1 MMDRLLKI
9 SLRTAVTLCNLPLL
23 ALSLAGFMGEK
34 AGYTPWLS
42 SVFLLLVIMAAG
54 NIVVVW
60 RWRETAVRPFG
71 AAYKLLRGFLWV
83 VNIVALLVAGLG
95 SSKNPVALYL
105 LLPSGFAL
113 LAMML
118 SGRKGTAKESSVDNL
133 PPAAAPV
140 QDAGPAAAAAEKPEG
155 NPFAEPDITAY
166 YAANRAAVD
175 AMQRE
180 FTDLLVDK
188 YGLQPDFVRE
198 TFPPRVD
205 GVPPAVRWHIDG
217 KAAGQAADEFYAKLY
232 QSPEAN
238 NPKIFTR
245 HVQTGE
251 PLPPDYPYDSWAER
265 NLGTTLTQRIL
276 AVVSLIFMYA
286 TLTAAQGDFIVS
298 KVWFAPA
305 FALGIA
311 AGVPCGLWLYRR
323 WRRGHG
329 KFRPDRRAAPWL
341 VLVVCLFWGCSIY
354 VGGGY
359 MVHGFF
365 ADTERGSYAYRKD
378 DFRPRHS
385 YGVKCLRVDL
395 EPDKRRGR
403 ESRMCIKTSDA
414 AQMDETGYIDLVISR
429 SWFGIGIEKYALP
442 FGARHGYAPSVE
454 SPRRML
460 EDYEKE

>member
-1 MMDRLLKI
+1 MDRLFKI
-9 SLRTAVTLCNLPLL
+9 ILRTVVTFCNLPLL
-23 ALSLAGFMGEK
+23 ALSLAGFMSEK
-34 AGYTPWLS
+34 AGYSPGLS
-42 SVFLLLVIMAAG
+42 SVFILLAIMAAG

-60 RWRETAVRPFG
+60 RWRAAAAGPFG
-71 AAYKLLRGFLWV
+71 IAYKLLRGFLWM
-83 VNIVALLVAGLG
+83 VNIVALLVAGVG

-118 SGRKGTAKESSVDNL
+118 GGRKNTAEESSVETL
-133 PPAAAPV
+133 QPAAASV
-140 QDAGPAAAAAEKPEG
+140 QDAVPVSAAAEKPKG
-155 NPFAEPDITAY
+155 NPFAEPDIPAY
-166 YAANRAAVD
+166 YAAHRTVVD

-180 FTDLLVDK
+180 FTGLLIDK

-198 TFPPRVD
+198 TFPTRAD

-217 KAAGQAADEFYAKLY
+217 KAAAQAADEFYAKLY

-245 HVQTGE
+245 HVETGE
-251 PLPPDYPYDSWAER
+251 PLPPDYPYDSWVER
-265 NLGTTLTQRIL
+265 NLGTTLTQRVL
-276 AVVSLIFMYA
+276 AVVSLVFLYA
-286 TLTAAQGDFIVS
+286 TTAAAQGDFIVS

-329 KFRPDRRAAPWL
+329 KFKPDGRAAPWL
-341 VLVVCLFWGCSIY
+341 VLMVCLFWGFCIY

-359 MVHGFF
+359 MAHGFF
-365 ADTERGSYAYRKD
+365 ADTERGNYAYRKD
-378 DFRPRHS
+378 DFRPRYS
-385 YGVKCLRVDL
+385 YGVKCLRVNL
-395 EPDKRRGR
+395 EPDKARGR
-403 ESRMCIKTSDA
+403 ESRMCIKTSDIT
-414 AQMDETGYIDLVISR
+414 QMDETGYIDLVISR

-442 FGARHGYAPSVE
+442 FGVRHGYAPTGQAKD
-454 SPRRML
+454 R
-460 EDYEKE
+460 DYKTYDE

>member
-1 MMDRLLKI
+1 MDRLLKI

-180 FTDLLVDK
+180 FTGLLVDK

-217 KAAGQAADEFYAKLY
+217 KAAAQAADEFFNLLY
-232 QSPEAN
+232 HSPEAN
-238 NPKIFTR
+238 NPKIFAH
-245 HVQTGE
+245 HVETGE
-251 PLPPDYPYDSWAER
+251 PLPPDYNHRHWRDKF
-265 NLGTTLTQRIL
+265 LGRGADQKVMSVVMLVMGAAFFYGFYGDVFLPSREWFFMSI
-276 AVVSLIFMYA
+276 AVAVF
-286 TLTAAQGDFIVS
+286 LTAM
-298 KVWFAPA
+298 
-305 FALGIA
+305 LGINLFNRWA
-311 AGVPCGLWLYRR
+311 SGRMRPQPGQRQPKKRDALWLLPLCGLLLWFMVYT
-323 WRRGHG
+323 GAG
-329 KFRPDRRAAPWL
+329 
-341 VLVVCLFWGCSIY
+341 S
-354 VGGGY
+354 VGSALAGQP
-359 MVHGFF
+359 M
-365 ADTERGSYAYRKD
+365 RQSLAYKKASSGD
-378 DFRPRHS
+378 
-385 YGVKCLRVDL
+385 CLRMTETEAFTFAKFCLKASDFDVLPQTGFIDIS
-395 EPDKRRGR
+395 GR
-403 ESRMCIKTSDA
+403 
-414 AQMDETGYIDLVISR
+414 R
-429 SWFGIGIEKYALP
+429 SWFGLSLDAYHMP
-442 FGARHGYAPSVE
+442 FSG
-454 SPRRML
+454 
-460 EDYEKE
+460 